1 MDYNEAVGF
10 EHVFV
15 RCAMR
20 LNRPVWVTLA
30 RIYPLNTGPRPR
42 FHYAQLAIDLSEQE
56 VPGVLH
62 AWYRSTTGEWYGLV
76 SFSIMYA
83 ARNPSTGLQLEDQLV
98 PAHSLRPRSYGP
110 DRRDRPYLP
119 ANA

>member
-1 MDYNEAVGF
+1 
-10 EHVFV
+10 
-15 RCAMR
+15 MR

-83 ARNPSTGLQLEDQLV
+83 NRNPSTGLQLEDQLV
-98 PAHSLRPRSYGP
+98 PADSLRPRSYGA
-110 DRRDRPYLP
+110 DRRR
-119 ANA
+119 

>member
-56 VPGVLH
+56 APGVMRPVG
-62 AWYRSTTGEWYGLV
+62 AGRT
-76 SFSIMYA
+76 A
-83 ARNPSTGLQLEDQLV
+83 AGRQTRPLALW
-98 PAHSLRPRSYGP
+98 PAGRRAGARPM
-110 DRRDRPYLP
+110 DRRLRAGRCL
-119 ANA
+119 A